1 MCCMLFCSRTVSD
14 ESCLFENHWKLMF
27 DGVPFFGGVA
37 RKREA
42 IQINL
47 HVSHNCE
54 TRSASVIAAILEVYF
69 CSYLLLARANRRQVH
84 SPNFHMQY
92 FYSLCTMLPIQYLYR
107 QIDRD
112 SLSFAFALLFLIVPH
127 PGPMGRT
134 DKACNLRKH
143 STASFMEGSISGG
156 CCDGASELGICC
168 C

>member
-1 MCCMLFCSRTVSD
+1 
-14 ESCLFENHWKLMF
+14 MF
-27 DGVPFFGGVA
+27 HGAPFFVEVA

-54 TRSASVIAAILEVYF
+54 TRSASVIAAILYV
-69 CSYLLLARANRRQVH
+69 CSYLLLLSTRE
-84 SPNFHMQY
+84 
-92 FYSLCTMLPIQYLYR
+92 PIVAKSILLTSTCNTSTHYVQCYPSKYLYR
-107 QIDRD
+107 QMDRD

-143 STASFMEGSISGG
+143 TVESTASFMEGSISGG
-156 CCDGASELGICC
+156 CCDGASGLGICC